1 MSLANLRAARTRHEV
16 AALLRYRPSAV
27 SFIVHT
33 TPPAARYTTFDIPKR
48 SGGVRTIDAP
58 NDRLKG
64 LQRSLSKLLYEC
76 LREIEAKD
84 PRRNKLSHAFRP
96 GASIISNAKTHHRRR
111 YVLNLDLKD
120 FFPAFNFGRVRGF
133 FLKNEHFRLAE
144 PVATLLAQIACKDG
158 KLPQG
163 SPCSP
168 VITEL
173 MTHFLDIRLVKLAAR
188 HKCTYTRYAD
198 DITISTNLREFP
210 SALAELDGTEWKLG
224 EELVSR
230 INDAGFEVNDA
241 KTRMQLRG
249 SRQMV
254 TGLTVNE
261 KVNVAQ
267 AYYKRVRAT
276 AHRFLTTGAY
286 ELDGAACN
294 SVPRLEGMIN
304 HIYHVRERQID
315 IAIANEGNKEKQHKL
330 HAERT
335 KTKNEWP
342 SAIRVVYYEL
352 IFFKNFINPPRP
364 LIICEGPTDPVY
376 LKSAIRRL
384 AAAHPLLAS
393 VVGGKPELKV
403 NFFKYSDQ
411 ARDFLQLRGG
421 SGDLLRFLI
430 SWKDAFNRYDF
441 RPAEH
446 PVIVLIDNDD
456 GAKEIFSYLNNKKNY
471 GLDIAWDK
479 HDPFFHLHGP
489 LYLVK
494 TPALGANHKSCPED
508 FFEPAVLAEKLDGK
522 SFNKENKINPATE
535 YGKAVFATRVVR
547 PKAGAINFAGFT
559 PLLERIEAVI
569 RDYAARK
576 AAAPVPAAAAAAPT
590 P

>member
-1 MSLANLRAARTRHEV
+1 V

-64 LQRSLSKLLYEC
+64 LQRSLSKLLFEC
-76 LREIEAKD
+76 LCEIEAKD

-198 DITISTNLREFP
+198 DITISTNQREFP

-249 SRQMV
+249 SRQIV

-535 YGKAVFATRVVR
+535 YGKAVFATWVVR
-547 PKAGAINFAGFT
+547 PKVGAINFAGFT

-576 AAAPVPAAAAAAPT
+576 AAAAVPAAAPVPTAAAAAPA

>member
-1 MSLANLRAARTRHEV
+1 M

-33 TPPAARYTTFDIPKR
+33 TPPAARYTTFNIPKR
-48 SGGVRTIDAP
+48 SGGARTIDAP
-58 NDRLKG
+58 NVRLKG
-64 LQRSLSKLLYEC
+64 LQRSLSKILFEC

-84 PRRNKLSHAFRP
+84 SRRNKLSHAFRP

-188 HKCTYTRYAD
+188 YKCTYTRYAD
-198 DITISTNLREFP
+198 DITISTNQREFP

-261 KVNVAQ
+261 KVNVAR

-286 ELDGAACN
+286 ELDGEICN

-315 IAIANEGNKEKQHKL
+315 IAIANEGNKEKQHKQ

-335 KTKNEWP
+335 KTKNELP
-342 SAIRVVYYEL
+342 SAIRTIYYEL
-352 IFFKNFINPPRP
+352 IFFKNFINPPQP
-364 LIICEGPTDPVY
+364 LVICEGPTDPVY

-393 VVGGKPELKV
+393 VLGGKPELKIK
-403 NFFKYSDQ
+403 FFNYSDQ

-430 SWKDAFNRYDF
+430 SWRDAFDRYDF
-441 RPAEH
+441 RPTEH
-446 PVIVLIDNDD
+446 PVIILIDNDD
-456 GAKEIFSYLNNKKNY
+456 GAKDIFSFLNNRKNY
-471 GLDIAWDK
+471 GLDISWDK
-479 HDPFFHLHGP
+479 NDPFFHLHGP

-494 TPALGANHKSCPED
+494 TPALGADHKSCPED
-508 FFEPAVLAEKLDGK
+508 FFDVALLKEELDGK
-522 SFNKENKINPATE
+522 SFNKENKINSPTE
-535 YGKAVFATRVVR
+535 YGKVVFATRVVR
-547 PKAGAINFAGFT
+547 PKAGAIDFAGFT

-569 RDYAARK
+569 RDHAARK
-576 AAAPVPAAAAAAPT
+576 AVPAVPAAAPATAAAARAL
-590 P
+590 

>member
-1 MSLANLRAARTRHEV
+1 MSLAELRAAQTRQEL
-16 AALLRYRPSAV
+16 AALLGYRSSAL
-27 SFIVHT
+27 SFIVNK
-33 TPPAARYTTFDIPKR
+33 TPPADRYTTFDIPKR
-48 SGGVRTIDAP
+48 SGGVRSIDAP
-58 NDRLKG
+58 NSRLKR
-64 LQRSLSKLLYEC
+64 LQRSLSKLLYGC
-76 LREIEAKD
+76 LSDIEAED
-84 PRRNKLSHAFRP
+84 PRRNKISHAFRP

-198 DITISTNLREFP
+198 DITISTNQREFP
-210 SALAELDGTEWKLG
+210 SALAEFDGTEWKLG
-224 EELVSR
+224 EELLSR
-230 INDAGFEVNDA
+230 INDGGFEVNSA

-261 KVNVAQ
+261 KVNVTQ

-276 AHRFLTTGAY
+276 AHRFLTTGSY
-286 ELDGAACN
+286 ELDGVACN
-294 SVPRLEGMIN
+294 SVARLEGMIN

-315 IAIANEGNKEKQHKL
+315 ITIANESKKKKQHNL

-352 IFFKNFINPPRP
+352 IFFKNFINPLRP
-364 LIICEGPTDPVY
+364 LIICEGPTDLIY
-376 LKSAIRRL
+376 LKCAIRRL
-384 AAAHPLLAS
+384 AASHPLLAS
-393 VVGGKPELKV
+393 TVGVKPELKV
-403 NFFKYSDQ
+403 NLFKYSDQ

-421 SGDLLRFLI
+421 SGDLLGFLK

-446 PVIVLIDNDD
+446 PVILLIDNDD
-456 GAKEIFSYLNNKKNY
+456 GAKDIFSYLKNKKNY
-471 GLDIAWDK
+471 DLEVTWDT
-479 HDPFFHLHGP
+479 DEPFFHLHGP

-494 TPALGANHKSCPED
+494 TPALGADHKSCPED
-508 FFEPAVLAEKLDGK
+508 FFEPAVLEEKLDGK
-522 SFNKENKINPATE
+522 SFNKETNINPTTE
-535 YGKAVFATRVVR
+535 YGKAVFAERVVR
-547 PKAGAINFAGFT
+547 PKAGTINFAGFA

-569 RDYAARK
+569 RDYAERR
-576 AAAPVPAAAAAAPT
+576 AAAALAAE
-590 P
+590 